1 MVWYVYMQSITP
13 RAHLFSSISINSP
26 ERVCVCVWLFVYYT
40 HIAYYYYYYDYDDD
54 VNVAYM

>member
-26 ERVCVCVWLFVYYT
+26 ERVCVCDFLFII
-40 HIAYYYYYYDYDDD
+40 HISHIIIIT
-54 VNVAYM
+54 MTMMMM